1 MNLLIDIQNKS
12 ILQFMK
18 AKHKLTSNDGFHE
31 NVVKL
36 KYMELNI
43 KKKYSRIIIYSLFSS
58 KKGYDSTK
66 ICNLYSKVFLITL
79 NHKKSFEPIIF

>member
-1 MNLLIDIQNKS
+1 
-12 ILQFMK
+12 MK

-43 KKKYSRIIIYSLFSS
+43 KKKYSRIILYSLFAS
-58 KKGYDSTK
+58 KKFMIQPK
-66 ICNLYSKVFLITL
+66 YSIVIAIY
-79 NHKKSFEPIIF
+79 S